1 MNTDNSQSCAL
12 GPSPSVRRH
21 VALYLN
27 PHNNPG
33 KLIFTSGTLEL
44 EEAEKNNK
52 KQDKQKPTKTPKPEH
67 WKIPLPSFSIL
78 VCTES
83 HSSIALKIS
92 TIMKDDSLKDWVYGK
107 TVVYVWPSL
116 LAFEGMKAFEAFPW
130 SGLEASLFWEMVSSF
145 LFLECRIHS
154 SSLLYLGN
162 FEGTFLAR
170 QKSTNTIT
178 WF

>member
-1 MNTDNSQSCAL
+1 MQQLESLGPLAYIPPYWVQPIASELSSRRIWQKILGVNTNNSQLCAL
-12 GPSPSVRRH
+12 GPSPSVQRH

-27 PHNNPG
+27 PHNNQG

-83 HSSIALKIS
+83 H
-92 TIMKDDSLKDWVYGK
+92 
-107 TVVYVWPSL
+107 PQ
-116 LAFEGMKAFEAFPW
+116 P
-130 SGLEASLFWEMVSSF
+130 
-145 LFLECRIHS
+145 
-154 SSLLYLGN
+154 
-162 FEGTFLAR
+162 
-170 QKSTNTIT
+170 
-178 WF
+178 